1 VFLHE
6 RVPHPAGREVR
17 DRDDVVAAIGELRAE
32 RDLGDV
38 VVKLNAS
45 AGGLGNRSST

>member
-1 VFLHE
+1 VARYQAGARRVFLHE
-6 RVPHPAGREVR
+6 GVPHPAGREVR

-38 VVKLNAS
+38 AS
-45 AGGLGNRSST
+45 S